1 MRTIILGS
9 SSPYRC
15 QLLERLKIPFTVD
28 PPNIDETPLQDENP
42 RDMVTRLTL
51 EKAKSVAIRN
61 KDALIISSDQCAVL
75 NNKSIGKPKNY
86 ENAFSQLQMLSGEKI
101 EYITGLCLYDSKNGA
116 YQEDV
121 KKCIVQY
128 KELSKET
135 IKKYL
140 EKEQPYNCAGSLK
153 SEGLGIALL
162 NSIESLDTTSLMGL
176 PLIRLIEMLKKFNV
190 EVLNN

>member
-9 SSPYRC
+9 SSPYRRH
-15 QLLERLKIPFTVD
+15 LLERLKIPFTVD
-28 PPNIDETPLQDENP
+28 PPNIDETPFRDENP
-42 RDMVTRLTL
+42 KDMVIRLTL
-51 EKAKSVAIRN
+51 EKAKSVAARN
-61 KDALIISSDQCAVL
+61 QDALIISSDQCAVL

-86 ENAFSQLQMLSGEKI
+86 ENAFAQLEMLSGKKI
-101 EYITGLCLYDSKNGA
+101 EYITGLCLYDSKNGT

-153 SEGLGIALL
+153 SEGLGIVLL
-162 NSIESLDTTSLMGL
+162 NSIESLDTTALMGL
-176 PLIRLIEMLKKFNV
+176 PLIRLVEMLKKFDV
-190 EVLNN
+190 EILNN

>member
-9 SSPYRC
+9 SSPYRR

-28 PPNIDETPLQDENP
+28 PPNIDETPLYNENP
-42 RDMVTRLTL
+42 KDMVIRLTL

-101 EYITGLCLYDSKNGA
+101 EYITGLCLYDSKNGN

-128 KELSKET
+128 KKLSKET
-135 IKKYL
+135 IKQYL